1 MSTMTTSAGVTIG
14 AALDGQLLLPG
25 DAGYDEARSV
35 WNALVDRRPAMIVR
49 CASVADVVAAVR
61 TARDLDLEIGIR
73 CGGHSAL
80 GFAVPDRG
88 LMIDLSPMGAVRVDP
103 LRQRAW
109 VQGGALLGA
118 LDRAAQQYG
127 LAKIGRA
134 HV

>member
-73 CGGHSAL
+73 CGGHSPRRA
-80 GFAVPDRG
+80 RG
-88 LMIDLSPMGAVRVDP
+88 AR
-103 LRQRAW
+103 
-109 VQGGALLGA
+109 
-118 LDRAAQQYG
+118 
-127 LAKIGRA
+127 
-134 HV
+134 